1 MGDEDLART
10 ISEGFLNDMPGQIAR
25 LKEYLKAGD
34 AASAGRQ
41 AHTIK
46 GAASN
51 VGGEALRA
59 VAFAMEK
66 AGNAG
71 DLGAVNARMDILEAA
86 FDQLRREM
94 DEPTL

>member
-1 MGDEDLART
+1 
-10 ISEGFLNDMPGQIAR
+10 
-25 LKEYLKAGD
+25 
-34 AASAGRQ
+34 
-41 AHTIK
+41 
-46 GAASN
+46 
-51 VGGEALRA
+51 
-59 VAFAMEK
+59 MEK